1 MSKARKDST
10 LRNLP
15 KVPDINEEI
24 FRRAG
29 ITEEDRA
36 LMLKK
41 VFDKTMKRLDA
52 SHRKVFC
59 SNGEVLYSKP
69 LVDHATRGKAID
81 QAMSL
86 GLVGVKKQE
95 APKVTIK
102 AVVRLPSFATKK
114 GFAERQAKDITPE
127 PEAIEHV
134 SIDG

>member
-1 MSKARKDST
+1 MSKARKDQS

-29 ITEEDRA
+29 ITDEDRA
-36 LMLKK
+36 VMLKK

-52 SHRKVFC
+52 STRKVFC
-59 SNGEVLYSKP
+59 SNGEVIYSKP
-69 LVDHATRGKAID
+69 MVDHVTRGKAID

-102 AVVRLPSFATKK
+102 AVVRLPSYATKK
-114 GFAERQAKDITPE
+114 ERQVKDITPTPSSIGTDTDTE
-127 PEAIEHV
+127 PR
-134 SIDG
+134 